1 MIRVLL
7 AEDQGLIRGAI
18 VALLGLEGDLT
29 VVAEAA
35 SGDVAVAAA
44 LAHRPDVAVL
54 DVHMPGDVDG
64 LGAAA
69 LLAERLPE
77 CRVLILTSLGR
88 PETLRKALAAG
99 ARGFMLKDAPPAEL
113 ADAIRRV
120 VAGERVLDPQLAAE
134 ALTERPNPLS
144 EREVEVLRLAAGG
157 AGPAEIASALFLS
170 KGTVRNYLGAIVTK
184 LDARNR
190 LDAVRIATE
199 AGWL

>member
-7 AEDQGLIRGAI
+7 AEDMELIRGAL
-18 VALLGLEGDLT
+18 VALLGLESDLA

-35 SGDVAVAAA
+35 SGDAVVAMA

-54 DVHMPGDVDG
+54 DVRMPGGVDG
-64 LGAAA
+64 LAAAA

-77 CRVLILTSLGR
+77 CRVLILTSLDR

-99 ARGFMLKDAPPAEL
+99 ARGFMLKDEPPAKL
-113 ADAIRRV
+113 ADTIRRV
-120 VAGERVLDPQLAAE
+120 AAGEHVLDPRLAAE
-134 ALTERPNPLS
+134 ALTKRPNPLTD
-144 EREVEVLRLAAGG
+144 REVHVLRLAADG
-157 AGPAEIASALFLS
+157 ADPAEIASALHLS
-170 KGTVRNYLGAIVTK
+170 KGTVRNYLGVIVTK